1 MKNKVT
7 KMQNVIGILRQE
19 YPDAFC
25 ALTHSSAFELLIA
38 TILSAQC
45 TDARVNIVTRDLFQ
59 KYRSPADY
67 VAVERAEL
75 ESDIH
80 STGFFKNKAKNI
92 QECCR
97 AILERFGGEVP
108 DTMEELITL
117 AGVGRKTANVLLGNW
132 FGKNEGITVDTH
144 VTRLMNLL
152 GFVQTT
158 NPEIIER
165 ELMPLVPKELWTDFT
180 HFIISHGREICI
192 ARRPKCHQCS
202 LSHLCPS
209 STNDS

>member
-97 AILERFGGEVP
+97 AIIERFGGEVP

>member
-7 KMQNVIGILRQE
+7 KMQTVIGILRQE

-38 TILSAQC
+38 TILSAKC

-97 AILERFGGEVP
+97 AIIERFGGEVP